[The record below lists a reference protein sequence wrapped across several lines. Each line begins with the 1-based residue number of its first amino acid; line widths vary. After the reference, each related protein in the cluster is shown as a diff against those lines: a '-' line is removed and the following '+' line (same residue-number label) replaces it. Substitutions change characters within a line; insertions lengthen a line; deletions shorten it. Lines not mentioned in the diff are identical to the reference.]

1 MARILVMDDD
11 EIFRPILREML
22 EFSGLEVEE
31 AANGAIGLLMCK
43 EKKIDLVISDVIMPE
58 KEGLE
63 VIREL
68 KRDYPNIKIIAMSGG
83 GHIGPVDYLDMAQKL
98 GAHATLMKP
107 FSHQQLMD
115 AVNDLLN
122 RNTITLS

>member
-11 EIFRPILREML
+11 DIFRPILREML
-22 EFSGLEVEE
+22 EFSGLDVEE
-31 AANGAIGLLMCK
+31 AANGAIGLQKCK
-43 EKKIDLVISDVIMPE
+43 EKRIDLVISDVIMPE

-68 KRDYPNIKIIAMSGG
+68 KRDYPDIKIIAISGG
-83 GHIGPVDYLDMAQKL
+83 GHIGPVDYLEMAQKL

-115 AVNDLLN
+115 AVYELLG
-122 RNTITLS
+122 SSSEHSS